1 MANVGAT
8 TKRTPQVETLGKG
21 EPSEVDIL
29 MRRVLDGAPG
39 ALAAQQVVIGPAP
52 PAGGPRD
59 LNTATELLDR
69 AALAFDVLID
79 RCQRLEQEIQHEA
92 ERARAKAAEQ
102 GDTVAQWQRLAAGL
116 KVQAE
121 TMAQTTAALKERFE
135 AAEARAAVAERR
147 AAALERASAE
157 ALDHAA
163 LAEQRSIRLQGKV
176 LEAFGQGS
184 RAHPVLDA
192 LATRA
197 GAP

>member
-8 TKRTPQVETLGKG
+8 TKRTPQAETQGKG
-21 EPSEVDIL
+21 DPAEVDTL
-29 MRRVLDGAPG
+29 MRRFFDGTRGEIAT
-39 ALAAQQVVIGPAP
+39 GPAP
-52 PAGGPRD
+52 TAGGPRD

-79 RCQRLEQEIQHEA
+79 RCQRLEQDIQHET

-102 GDTVAQWQRLAAGL
+102 GDTVAQWQRLASGL

-135 AAEARAAVAERR
+135 AAEARAALAERR

-163 LAEQRSIRLQGKV
+163 LAERRSIRLQGKV
-176 LEAFGQGS
+176 MDAFGQGS
-184 RAHPVLDA
+184 RAHPVLEA
-192 LATRA
+192 LGTRA